1 MQVGMA
7 YGTIDIFMIFI
18 ISSDKGRMMTELLS
32 LPLISRTLKQ
42 KQARI
47 EIESKLNEIDDA
59 IKIFSRPRV
68 FIKITNL

>member
-1 MQVGMA
+1 MA

-18 ISSDKGRMMTELLS
+18 ISSDKRRMMTELLS
-32 LPLISRTLKQ
+32 LPLVSRTLKQ